1 MAIDNPL
8 MRIAAEVGSDLYS
21 GAATYSTADGTL
33 KKDTRAII
41 IRADQAAMIT
51 AISLNINGTATVQ
64 TGLNLVGADLLA
76 GDLFTFP
83 YEISSITITGGSF
96 IGYRG

>member
-1 MAIDNPL
+1 MGI
-8 MRIAAEVGSDLYS
+8 DLYS
-21 GAATYSTADGTL
+21 GAATYFTAGGTL